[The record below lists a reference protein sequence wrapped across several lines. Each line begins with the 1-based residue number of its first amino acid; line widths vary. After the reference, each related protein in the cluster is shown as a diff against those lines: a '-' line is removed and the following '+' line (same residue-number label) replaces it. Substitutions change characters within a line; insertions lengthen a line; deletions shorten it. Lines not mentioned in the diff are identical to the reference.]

1 MNKIINDT
9 KFSDNILVQS
19 LQMQKQQQQQ
29 QRRPSAKVNTK
40 DHEST
45 RRAEARNNL
54 GMEILTHA
62 TNEGKVDHHIGT
74 I

>member
-1 MNKIINDT
+1 MNKIINDQ

-19 LQMQKQQQQQ
+19 LQQQQ
-29 QRRPSAKVNTK
+29 QRLVAKINTK
-40 DHEST
+40 EHEST
-45 RRAEARNNL
+45 RRTEARNNL
-54 GMEILTHA
+54 EVLTHA